1 MTWEW
6 SHTTEAYEYTRE
18 QLGKLKHPELLEIAE
33 AWKDKLDCDIQL
45 NDLPMTRL

>member
-18 QLGKLKHPELLEIAE
+18 QLGKLERSELIEMAE
-33 AWKDKLDCDIQL
+33 A
-45 NDLPMTRL
+45 